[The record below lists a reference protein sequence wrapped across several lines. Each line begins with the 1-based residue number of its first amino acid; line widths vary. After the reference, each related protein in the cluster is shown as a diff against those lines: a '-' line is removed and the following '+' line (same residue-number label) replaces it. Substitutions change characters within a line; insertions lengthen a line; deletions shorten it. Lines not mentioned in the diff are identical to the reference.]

1 MPVPVARTALR
12 AANQAARPARTSL
25 AVARSYASSSNS
37 PPASTTTSSP
47 AASTSAAAASTSAS
61 SAVGPSP
68 LPPSGAARPSVAP
81 QPTNL
86 PGSNLPSPSSA
97 SRYSPLTV
105 SIVTKLAKLFGYH
118 SQTSTAIRTTSDY
131 YDRCAERGEI
141 EAPFFYEGASSGTMG
156 STVRKLTYSRAQ
168 NARCRLRSRPGSP

>member
-12 AANQAARPARTSL
+12 AASQAARPARASL
-25 AVARSYASSSNS
+25 AVARSYASSSNPS
-37 PPASTTTSSP
+37 STTTTSSP
-47 AASTSAAAASTSAS
+47 AASTSAAAASTSAA
-61 SAVGPSP
+61 SAAGPSP
-68 LPPSGAARPSVAP
+68 LPTTGTAAAAARPSVAP

-141 EAPFFYEGASSGTMG
+141 EAPFFYEGACSGATDLQ
-156 STVRKLTYSRAQ
+156 SDER
-168 NARCRLRSRPGSP
+168 